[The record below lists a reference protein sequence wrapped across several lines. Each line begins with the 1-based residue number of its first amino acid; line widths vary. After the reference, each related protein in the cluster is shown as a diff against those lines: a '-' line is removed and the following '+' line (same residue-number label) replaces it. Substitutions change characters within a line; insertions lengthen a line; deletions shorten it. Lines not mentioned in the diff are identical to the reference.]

1 MFNRKDFRFVSYGMA
16 LMFLFFLFGGLM
28 AMQQG
33 CAQLQAV
40 FQGVDTPEKKF
51 LLAQKEVNNAL
62 KEYKVA
68 LFAQTKEVQAEW
80 HEKYDKPIK
89 ALSAAL
95 DSWQQVVAG
104 VTLDT
109 GQIQEFLRIKNELVL
124 IGWAYFKKEGE

>member
-1 MFNRKDFRFVSYGMA
+1 MLNRREFKLLGYGMLGFFVVFMLWA
-16 LMFLFFLFGGLM
+16 LI
-28 AMQQG
+28 AMQG

-62 KEYKVA
+62 REYKAA

-80 HEKYDKPIK
+80 HEKYDTPIK
-89 ALSAAL
+89 ALSASMNA
-95 DSWQQVVAG
+95 WQQLVAG

-109 GQIQEFLRIKNELVL
+109 GQVQEFMRIKNELVL
-124 IGWAYFKKEGE
+124 IGWAYFKEEGE

>member
-1 MFNRKDFRFVSYGMA
+1 MLNRKEFRFLGYGM
-16 LMFLFFLFGGLM
+16 LGFFVVFMLGAFM
-28 AMQQG
+28 AMQG
-33 CAQLQAV
+33 CAQLQGV

-62 KEYKVA
+62 REYKVA

-80 HEKYDKPIK
+80 HEKYDAPIK

-95 DSWQQVVAG
+95 DSWQQLLAG

-109 GQIQEFLRIKNELVL
+109 GQVQEFMRIKNELVL
-124 IGWAYFKKEGE
+124 IGWAYFKKEDK